1 MSAPSTTTVSNA
13 AAVAITELSRRERRS
28 LEKQHPELSSWKSGL
43 LLMAEDEETLKLIR
57 RLIEAFVVRDWQ
69 MRRIIEAMLPA
80 LEVPSEASILQA
92 RRNAAEQEALLQD
105 PGAFSAA
112 QVADLAGSK
121 AKNRAALASRWQ
133 QEGRILGVRHRGQLL
148 YPAFQFDADGRPLP
162 VISRVLKTFGE
173 GSGSWETA
181 LWFTAAN
188 GWLGGVRPVDLLA
201 KEPDK
206 VVDAA
211 RREVSELVF

>member
-1 MSAPSTTTVSNA
+1 MSASTA

-28 LEKQHPELSSWKSGL
+28 LEKQHPEISSWKSGL

-57 RLIEAFVVRDWQ
+57 KLIETFAVRDRQ
-69 MRRIIEAMLPA
+69 MHRIIEAMLPA

-92 RRNAAEQEALLQD
+92 RRNAAAQETLLREL
-105 PGAFSAA
+105 GAFSAA

-133 QEGRILGVRHRGQLL
+133 QEGRILGVRHRGQLV
-148 YPAFQFDADGRPLP
+148 YPAFQFDAAGRPLP
-162 VISRVLKTFGE
+162 VISQVLEVFGE
-173 GSGSWETA
+173 SSSTWETA

-188 GWLGGVRPVDLLA
+188 GWLGGARPVDLLVR
-201 KEPDK
+201 EPER
-206 VVDAA
+206 VVEAA
-211 RREVSELVF
+211 HREVAELVF